1 MLIVDSQV
9 HIWAASTPQR
19 PWPTAGD
26 AGRNPH
32 PQKVAP
38 LSKGELLKEMDV
50 AGVQGV
56 VIVPPSWEGEYN
68 DLALD
73 AAQSHPR
80 RFAVMGRLDI
90 TAPDAK
96 QKIKNWRSQPGM
108 LGLRFLL
115 APGTPLLDEGA
126 DCWLWGEAEKQ
137 GLPITIAPRGQYKLM
152 GEVASRHPGLR
163 LSIDH
168 MGGDSSKHGAAAFPF
183 LEDML
188 ALGKLP
194 NIAVKTSALPCVS
207 DESYPHPLMQSFV
220 RRVYDAYGP
229 TRMFWGSDLSRLPCS
244 YTLVRTMFTE
254 EMPWLKGEELEQVMG
269 KAVCKWFGWDLKV

>member
-9 HIWAASTPQR
+9 HIWGASTPQR
-19 PWPTAGD
+19 PWPSAGE

-32 PQKVAP
+32 PQKAVP
-38 LSKGELLKEMDV
+38 LAKGELLKEMDA

-73 AAQSHPR
+73 AARTHPK

-96 QKIKNWRSQPGM
+96 EKIRNWRSQPGM

-115 APGTPLLDEGA
+115 AQGTPLLDEGA
-126 DCWLWGEAEKQ
+126 DCWLWAEAEKQ
-137 GLPITIAPRGQYKLM
+137 GLPITIAPRGQYQLM
-152 GEVASRHPGLR
+152 GEVARLHPGLR

-168 MGGDSSKHGAAAFPF
+168 MGGDSSKLGAAAFPF
-183 LEDML
+183 LEEML
-188 ALGKLP
+188 ALSKLP

-207 DESYPHPLMQSFV
+207 AESYPHPLMQSYV

-244 YTLVRTMFTE
+244 YTLCKTMFTE

>member
-9 HIWAASTPQR
+9 HIWEASTPGR
-19 PWPTAGD
+19 PWPSAGA

-32 PQKVAP
+32 PQKAVP
-38 LSKGELLKEMDV
+38 LRKGELLKEMDA

-68 DLALD
+68 DVALD
-73 AAQSHPR
+73 AAQTHPK

-96 QKIKNWRSQPGM
+96 EKIKNWRSQPGM

-126 DCWLWGEAEKQ
+126 DCWLWAEAEKQ
-137 GLPITIAPRGQYKLM
+137 GLPITIAPRGQYKLL
-152 GEVASRHPGLR
+152 GEVAKRHPGLR

-168 MGGDSSKHGAAAFPF
+168 MGGDSSKHGAEAFPY
-183 LEDML
+183 LDEML
-188 ALGKLP
+188 GLARLP
-194 NIAVKTSALPCVS
+194 NISVKTSALPCVS
-207 DESYPHPLMQSFV
+207 AESYPHPLMQSFV
-220 RRVYDAYGP
+220 KRVYDAFGP
-229 TRMFWGSDLSRLPCS
+229 SRMFWGSDLSRLPCS
-244 YTLVRTMFTE
+244 YTLCKTMFTE

>member
-1 MLIVDSQV
+1 MHIVDSQV
-9 HIWAASTPQR
+9 HIWGADTQER
-19 PWPTAGD
+19 PWPKAGD
-26 AGRNPH
+26 AGRNPT
-32 PQKVAP
+32 PQKVVP
-38 LSKGELLKEMDV
+38 LGNRELLREMDA

-73 AAQSHPR
+73 AAQTHPK

-90 TAPDAK
+90 TASDSRE
-96 QKIKNWRSQPGM
+96 KIKNWRSQPGM

-126 DCWLWGEAEKQ
+126 DCWLWAEAERQ
-137 GLPITIAPRGQYKLM
+137 GLPITIAPRGQYKLL
-152 GEVASRHPGLR
+152 GEVARRHPGLR
-163 LSIDH
+163 LSVDH
-168 MGGDSSKHGAAAFPF
+168 MGGDSSKRGADAFPH
-183 LEDML
+183 LEEML
-188 ALGKLP
+188 ALAKLP

-207 DESYPHPLMQSFV
+207 AEPYPHPLMQSLV

-229 TRMFWGSDLSRLPCS
+229 TRMFWGTDLSRLPCS
-244 YTLVRTMFTE
+244 YSLGVSLFTE

-269 KAVCKWFGWDLKV
+269 KAVCNWFGWDLRV